1 VSNTTITAPL
11 GFKATGVA
19 CGLKASGK
27 PDLGLLI
34 CDVPAAVAG
43 CFTQNNVKAA
53 PVEISREHIKSG
65 YARGIIVNSGNANAC
80 TGERGLNDAQ
90 TMTQLVANKLKTS
103 PRDILVGSTGII
115 GRFLD
120 MEKIT
125 KGVDDA
131 WPKLNNDEQAGTD
144 FLQAIMTTDLAM
156 KHSYREFE
164 VNGKMIHI
172 AGVVKGSGMINPNMA
187 TMLSFITTDAQ
198 IDPKDL
204 RNHLAQ
210 AVSRSFNR
218 ITVDGEMSTNDTV
231 LLMASGLATSEPMG
245 HVWQSEFGENLYE
258 ICNELALA
266 VVADGEGATK
276 VFHVMVTGASSY
288 TQANKIA
295 RSIAQSLL
303 VKTAIHGGDP
313 NWGRIISAAGAANVP
328 FKSGHATC
336 SIGNILVFKNGLGVD
351 ADMKRL
357 EEIMQQKDI
366 WITLDL
372 GDGDASDVLHSC
384 DLTKGY
390 IDINAFYHT

>member
-1 VSNTTITAPL
+1 VSNTTITSPM
-11 GFKATGVA
+11 GFKAAGVA
-19 CGLKASGK
+19 CGLKVSGK
-27 PDLGLLI
+27 PDLGLLV

-65 YARGIIVNSGNANAC
+65 YARGLIVNSGNANAC

-90 TMTQLVANKLKTS
+90 MMTELLANKLKTS
-103 PRDILVGSTGII
+103 PRDILVSSTGII

-125 KGVDDA
+125 KGVDEA
-131 WPKLNNDEQAGTD
+131 WSKLNNDEQAGTD
-144 FLQAIMTTDLAM
+144 FLQAIMTTDISM

-164 VNGKMIHI
+164 MNGQTIHI

-231 LLMASGLATSEPMG
+231 LLFASGLATSEPLG

-295 RSIAQSLL
+295 RAVAQSLL
-303 VKTAIHGGDP
+303 VKTAVHGGDP

-328 FKSGHATC
+328 FKPGHASC
-336 SIGNILVFKNGLGVD
+336 SIGNILVFKNGLGVE
-351 ADMKRL
+351 ADLKQL
-357 EEIMQQKDI
+357 EEIMRQKDI

-372 GDGDASDVLHSC
+372 GDGDASDVIHSC
-384 DLTKGY
+384 DLSKGY
-390 IDINAFYHT
+390 VEINAFYHT

>member
-1 VSNTTITAPL
+1 M
-11 GFKATGVA
+11 GFKAAGVA
-19 CGLKASGK
+19 CGLKVSGK
-27 PDLGLLI
+27 PDLGLLV

-65 YARGIIVNSGNANAC
+65 YARGLIVNSGNANAC

-90 TMTQLVANKLKTS
+90 MMTELLANKLKTS
-103 PRDILVGSTGII
+103 PRDILVSSTGII

-125 KGVDDA
+125 KGVDEA
-131 WPKLNNDEQAGTD
+131 WSKLNNDEQAGTD
-144 FLQAIMTTDLAM
+144 FLQAIMTTDISM

-164 VNGKMIHI
+164 MNGQTIHI

-231 LLMASGLATSEPMG
+231 LLFASGLATSEPLG

-295 RSIAQSLL
+295 RAVAQSLL
-303 VKTAIHGGDP
+303 VKTAVHGGDP

-328 FKSGHATC
+328 FKPGHASC
-336 SIGNILVFKNGLGVD
+336 SIGNILVFKNGLGVE
-351 ADMKRL
+351 ADLKQL
-357 EEIMQQKDI
+357 EEIMRQKDI

-372 GDGDASDVLHSC
+372 GDGDASDVIHSC
-384 DLTKGY
+384 DLSKGY
-390 IDINAFYHT
+390 VEINAFYHT